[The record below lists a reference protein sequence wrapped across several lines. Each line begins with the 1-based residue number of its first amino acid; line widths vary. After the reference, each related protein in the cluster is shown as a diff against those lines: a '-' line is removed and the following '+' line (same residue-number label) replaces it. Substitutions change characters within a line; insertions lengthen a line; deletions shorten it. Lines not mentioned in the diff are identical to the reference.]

1 MNLTFEKIKIDN
13 FMCFDKEQFDFDSNK
28 GISLITGTNNDI
40 PGSKNGCGKSSLINA
55 FTFALFGK
63 MLNQVSLK
71 RISNRHIPVRN
82 TEVILYFK
90 ADDKPFVIV
99 SGVSVSPFKSYCK
112 LYKNSISKENELT
125 KHSSR
130 ETRSYRKEYFKN

>member
-1 MNLTFEKIKIDN
+1 
-13 FMCFDKEQFDFDSNK
+13 MCFDKEQFEFDSNK

-71 RISNRHIPVRN
+71 RISKCQPFGSQGYDPV
-82 TEVILYFK
+82 
-90 ADDKPFVIV
+90 P
-99 SGVSVSPFKSYCK
+99 
-112 LYKNSISKENELT
+112 
-125 KHSSR
+125 
-130 ETRSYRKEYFKN
+130 